1 MKLTKP
7 LESSTRIK
15 INNWL
20 TNLGWNIDESSREC
34 NCYTERART
43 VEENKKFKGN
53 KPDYVLYSVEMNPI
67 AIIEAKRP
75 GKDLKKTLKEAIQ
88 KYATPLGVK
97 IVFITDGLFIQAYHV
112 TDQDYLYYNS
122 EIVTEFLSEK
132 RVKLFIEGGS
142 KIFSERAVVHSKVEL
157 IKIFQ
162 EANDILRKDG
172 LSEGKER
179 FTEFSNLLFLKL
191 ISDIEK
197 QREERGEKRRLE
209 ELYCWDTYKD
219 KKAKEL
225 QKYINEIVLPR
236 FDREYN
242 HSSDIFNKRLLINKP
257 ENLKD
262 IIDKISKIGNLLD
275 TNSDIK
281 GDAFEYF
288 LKNSISVGND
298 LGEYFT
304 PRHIVKL
311 MVELLD
317 LKFEETVYDPCC
329 GTGGFLIEAFKNIKN
344 KCKNTRENIAVLEND
359 TVFGREISTTSKI
372 AKMNMIIIG
381 DGHNNVE
388 QKDSLEYPVKGEYDV
403 ALTNFAFSQK
413 TNYGGFYGF
422 ETSDA
427 NPIFVK
433 HIYDSLK
440 SDGRCAVVVPEGLL
454 FDNSKEYIKIRRLL
468 VEHANVEAV
477 IRLHNYVFKP
487 YTGAPTSILIFH
499 KGAKTKK
506 VWFFDVEEDGFK
518 KTNSM
523 KGRRK
528 IDADDL
534 VLLRQ
539 IWKDKLLS
547 DRSFFVD
554 KETIAANEYK
564 LSMNNYMKRRQPL
577 KTVKLKELVKD
588 GEIIIGFTPPRD
600 DDFYWFGGKNL
611 WVAISDM
618 GDDMYISDTEE
629 KITDA
634 AVKPN
639 KVLPTGTLLFSF
651 KLSIGKVAITKKP
664 VCTNE
669 AIAGLIVEDEVIR
682 KYLYYIL
689 PKLDYNTNRAAK
701 GDTLNKDTVGDL
713 AIPFE
718 INTVKRIVAA
728 LDKIE
733 AERQKTIV
741 LKTKLEDKKDSLIL
755 DKVLGDLV

>member
-1 MKLTKP
+1 
-7 LESSTRIK
+7 
-15 INNWL
+15 
-20 TNLGWNIDESSREC
+20 
-34 NCYTERART
+34 
-43 VEENKKFKGN
+43 
-53 KPDYVLYSVEMNPI
+53 
-67 AIIEAKRP
+67 
-75 GKDLKKTLKEAIQ
+75 
-88 KYATPLGVK
+88 
-97 IVFITDGLFIQAYHV
+97 
-112 TDQDYLYYNS
+112 
-122 EIVTEFLSEK
+122 
-132 RVKLFIEGGS
+132 
-142 KIFSERAVVHSKVEL
+142 
-157 IKIFQ
+157 
-162 EANDILRKDG
+162 
-172 LSEGKER
+172 
-179 FTEFSNLLFLKL
+179 
-191 ISDIEK
+191 
-197 QREERGEKRRLE
+197 
-209 ELYCWDTYKD
+209 
-219 KKAKEL
+219 
-225 QKYINEIVLPR
+225 
-236 FDREYN
+236 
-242 HSSDIFNKRLLINKP
+242 
-257 ENLKD
+257 
-262 IIDKISKIGNLLD
+262 
-275 TNSDIK
+275 
-281 GDAFEYF
+281 
-288 LKNSISVGND
+288 
-298 LGEYFT
+298 
-304 PRHIVKL
+304 
-311 MVELLD
+311 
-317 LKFEETVYDPCC
+317 
-329 GTGGFLIEAFKNIKN
+329 
-344 KCKNTRENIAVLEND
+344 
-359 TVFGREISTTSKI
+359 
-372 AKMNMIIIG
+372 
-381 DGHNNVE
+381 
-388 QKDSLEYPVKGEYDV
+388 
-403 ALTNFAFSQK
+403 
-413 TNYGGFYGF
+413 
-422 ETSDA
+422 
-427 NPIFVK
+427 
-433 HIYDSLK
+433 
-440 SDGRCAVVVPEGLL
+440 
-454 FDNSKEYIKIRRLL
+454 
-468 VEHANVEAV
+468 
-477 IRLHNYVFKP
+477 
-487 YTGAPTSILIFH
+487 
-499 KGAKTKK
+499 
-506 VWFFDVEEDGFK
+506 
-518 KTNSM
+518 M

-713 AIPFE
+713 EIPFE